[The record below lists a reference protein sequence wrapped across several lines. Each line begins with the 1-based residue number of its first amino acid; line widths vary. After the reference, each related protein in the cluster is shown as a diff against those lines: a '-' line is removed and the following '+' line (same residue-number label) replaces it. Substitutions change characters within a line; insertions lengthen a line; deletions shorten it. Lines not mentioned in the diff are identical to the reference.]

1 MVSPGHR
8 IESRRGKAL
17 PKWRRRRMLHLSRRN
32 EHGAGPARS
41 AAATHQ
47 KFRVRSAMPQRPI
60 RSVIAKQKI
69 LTATAEITVTD
80 AARLMKKK
88 SVGAVMVVK
97 DNGRLAGIFT
107 ERDAVFRVLAEGRD
121 PKTTRLSDVLTP
133 QPQTITPEK
142 PFGHALLMMYETGFR
157 HVPFAEHGK
166 PEDMISAR
174 DALGPEL
181 QEFESELQR
190 RTRIGEILG

>member
-1 MVSPGHR
+1 
-8 IESRRGKAL
+8 
-17 PKWRRRRMLHLSRRN
+17 
-32 EHGAGPARS
+32 
-41 AAATHQ
+41 
-47 KFRVRSAMPQRPI
+47 MPQRPI
-60 RSVIAKQKI
+60 RNVIAKQKI

-97 DNGRLAGIFT
+97 NNGRLAGIFT

-121 PKTTRLSDVLTP
+121 PKTTRLSDVMTP

-142 PFGHALLMMYETGFR
+142 PFGHALLMMYESGFR
-157 HVPFAEHGK
+157 HVPVVEDGK
-166 PEDMISAR
+166 PVGMVSAR

-190 RTRIGEILG
+190 RTRIGEVLG

>member
-1 MVSPGHR
+1 
-8 IESRRGKAL
+8 
-17 PKWRRRRMLHLSRRN
+17 
-32 EHGAGPARS
+32 
-41 AAATHQ
+41 
-47 KFRVRSAMPQRPI
+47 MPQRPI
-60 RSVIAKQKI
+60 RSVIAKQKV
-69 LTATAEITVTD
+69 LTATAEITVTA

-107 ERDAVFRVLAEGRD
+107 ERDALFRVLAEGRD
-121 PKTTRLSDVLTP
+121 PKTTRLSDVMTA

-142 PFGHALLMMYETGFR
+142 PFGHALLMMYESGFR
-157 HVPFAEHGK
+157 HVPVVEDGK
-166 PEDMISAR
+166 PVGMVSAR
-174 DALGPEL
+174 DVLGPEL

>member
-1 MVSPGHR
+1 
-8 IESRRGKAL
+8 
-17 PKWRRRRMLHLSRRN
+17 
-32 EHGAGPARS
+32 
-41 AAATHQ
+41 
-47 KFRVRSAMPQRPI
+47 MPQRPI
-60 RSVIAKQKI
+60 RSVIAKQKV
-69 LTATAEITVTD
+69 LTATAEITVTA

-107 ERDAVFRVLAEGRD
+107 ERDALFRVLAEGRD
-121 PKTTRLSDVLTP
+121 PKTTRLSDVMTP

-142 PFGHALLMMYETGFR
+142 PFGHALLMMYESGFR
-157 HVPFAEHGK
+157 HVPVVEDGK
-166 PEDMISAR
+166 PVGMVSAR
-174 DALGPEL
+174 DVLGPEL

>member
-1 MVSPGHR
+1 
-8 IESRRGKAL
+8 
-17 PKWRRRRMLHLSRRN
+17 
-32 EHGAGPARS
+32 
-41 AAATHQ
+41 
-47 KFRVRSAMPQRPI
+47 MPQRPI
-60 RSVIAKQKI
+60 RTIIAKQKI
-69 LTATAEITVTD
+69 LTATAEITVAE

-88 SVGAVMVVK
+88 SLGSVMVVK

-107 ERDAVFRVLAEGRD
+107 ERDALFRVLAEGRD
-121 PKTTRLSDVLTP
+121 PKTTRLSDVMTA

-142 PFGHALLMMYETGFR
+142 PFGHALLMMYESGFR
-157 HVPFAEHGK
+157 HVPVVEDGK
-166 PEDMISAR
+166 PVGMVSAR